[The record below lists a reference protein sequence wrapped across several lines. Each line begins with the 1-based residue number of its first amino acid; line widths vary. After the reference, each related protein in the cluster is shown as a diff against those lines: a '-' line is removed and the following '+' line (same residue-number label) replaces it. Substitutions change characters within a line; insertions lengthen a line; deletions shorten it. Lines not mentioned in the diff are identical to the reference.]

1 MWNEFET
8 NLKQICE
15 WTANLS
21 RQLSTKLSKKSKIG
35 QFDGISKSNNELV
48 SFKSNLMKKSC
59 FNKKLYSFKIFLWR
73 YIFHVSNDK

>member
-21 RQLSTKLSKKSKIG
+21 RQLSRKLSKKSKID
-35 QFDGISKSNNELV
+35 QFDGINKSKMEEQWV
-48 SFKSNLMKKSC
+48 SFIQKQ
-59 FNKKLYSFKIFLWR
+59 FDEKILF
-73 YIFHVSNDK
+73 